1 MDDSTYVV
9 DNRYIWL
16 FQPAPPP
23 VFPAAPWL
31 WLVGITA
38 SRSITPVLI
47 TGDRLPIFALFDVQ
61 AGLYRLS
68 IEIMYVRLSN
78 IPLFFEWRTLMH
90 TQVDGS
96 LMMISDWS
104 MTSWLVFN
112 VLLHGVPDNS
122 MVQIQFWCELLLDC
136 WDQDPS
142 GLDQPLGTPEGTLRD
157 LSMLQKI
164 ETIP

>member
-1 MDDSTYVV
+1 MYVV
-9 DNRYIWL
+9 DDRHIWL

-23 VFPAAPWL
+23 VISAIPWL

-38 SRSITPVLI
+38 SKSITPVLI
-47 TGDRLPIFALFDVQ
+47 PGDRLPIFALLDVQ
-61 AGLYRLS
+61 AGQLGSYRLS
-68 IEIMYVRLSN
+68 VENMYVRLSN
-78 IPLFFEWRTLMH
+78 TSLFFKSHTHMH

-96 LMMISDWS
+96 LMVISDWP

-112 VLLHGVPDNS
+112 VLLHGGPDNL
-122 MVQIQFWCELLLDC
+122 MVEIHVRSELLLGC

-142 GLDQPLGTPEGTLRD
+142 GLDQHLGTPKGTLRD

-164 ETIP
+164 ETLP

>member
-1 MDDSTYVV
+1 MTPCTLLM
-9 DNRYIWL
+9 IWL

-23 VFPAAPWL
+23 VIPAAPWL

-47 TGDRLPIFALFDVQ
+47 TGDRLPIFALMCKRGCTDCPSKSCMFDY
-61 AGLYRLS
+61 AIYPCFS
-68 IEIMYVRLSN
+68 SH
-78 IPLFFEWRTLMH
+78 THAHMH

-112 VLLHGVPDNS
+112 VLLHGIPDNS

-136 WDQDPS
+136 WDQDSS